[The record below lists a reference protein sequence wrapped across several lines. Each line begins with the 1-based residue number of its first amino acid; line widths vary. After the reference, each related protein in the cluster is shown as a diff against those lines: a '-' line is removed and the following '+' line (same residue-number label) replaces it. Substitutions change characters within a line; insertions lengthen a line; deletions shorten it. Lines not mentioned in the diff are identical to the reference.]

1 MRKSRRCRG
10 AADGVRP
17 PDRRLSRFGAV
28 RPSAV
33 NLFREVPG
41 ASMSVIDQRDK
52 HRFGEDST
60 PNVAENARRKAASL
74 GVELSVGEDRV
85 KIGDFEVEAR
95 GGELRTPFGA
105 YPIGQ
110 DEWEILKG
118 LLLNF
123 FASNGRPP
131 DRRELADMYFAA
143 SGRPGQ
149 I

>member
-17 PDRRLSRFGAV
+17 PRSASVEIRRRPAV
-28 RPSAV
+28 RV

-74 GVELSVGEDRV
+74 GVELSVSEDRV